1 MLEKKKSKVEAIKEG
16 SRHLRGTISE
26 TLAGGE
32 SHFSEADYQLLKFH
46 GIYQQD
52 DRDLR
57 QQLKKEGKERKY
69 MFMVRT
75 KNPGGGELSPRQ
87 WEALCEASDR
97 FADGTLR
104 ITTRQTIQFHG
115 IGKSNLKN
123 TVRHLNANFV
133 PTSGAC
139 GDVNRNTVA
148 GPLSD
153 ITGNGAFNAQKLAR
167 EISENLSFK
176 TTAYY
181 DVWMDGEKLTKDT
194 TDNGETPG
202 NGGTP
207 GNGEVEPLYGN
218 AYLPRKFKIGIAE
231 EHDNSVDA
239 HTNDIGI
246 IPVAGGGNGEIRGY
260 NILVGGGLG
269 SHHRQKRTF
278 PRLADPLGFVIE
290 EKIHPVLRAIVEFQ
304 RDNGD
309 RGDRKHARMKYVV
322 EEWGIEKVREEI
334 EKRAGVRF
342 ESAAE
347 VSLRQPENHLGWHK
361 QSDPALM
368 YVGIFIENGRISDT
382 VESQTKSCIREIVRD
397 MGAGVRLT
405 ALQNIILSGIP
416 LERVDEVKER
426 LRSGGVKMEDEYS
439 QARLNSM
446 ACPALPTCG
455 LALAEAE
462 RYMPSLITRLE
473 EMGYGGE
480 RIKIRMSG
488 CPNSCSRP
496 PVSEIGLIGA
506 SPGKYNIYL
515 GGNFEGTR
523 LNSLYEEM
531 VAEEDLA
538 PKIGGFIDFYRKEAA
553 RGEAFGDFCD
563 RVGFDAIRE
572 ATRPEGVEPPTS

>member
-1 MLEKKKSKVEAIKEG
+1 MPEEKKSKVEVIKEG
-16 SRHLRGTISE
+16 SGYLRGTIGE
-26 TLAGGE
+26 TLAGDE

-75 KNPGGGELSPRQ
+75 KNPGGGEISPRQ

-104 ITTRQTIQFHG
+104 VTTRQTIQFHG
-115 IGKSNLKN
+115 IGKDNLKN
-123 TVRHLNANFV
+123 AIRHLNENFV
-133 PTSGAC
+133 PTNGAC

-148 GPLSD
+148 GPVSD
-153 ITGNGAFNAQKLAR
+153 ITGGGAFDAQKLAR
-167 EISENLSFK
+167 EIAENLSFK
-176 TTAYY
+176 TPAYY
-181 DVWMDGEKLTKDT
+181 DVWMDGEMLTKDAPP
-194 TDNGETPG
+194 D
-202 NGGTP
+202 
-207 GNGEVEPLYGN
+207 GEVEPLYGK

-246 IPVAGGGNGEIRGY
+246 VPVVNGGLKGY

-269 SHHRQKRTF
+269 SHHRQKKTF
-278 PRLADPLGFVIE
+278 PRLADPLGFVSE
-290 EKIHPVLRAIVEFQ
+290 DKIHPALRAIIEFQ

-309 RGDRKHARMKYVV
+309 RSDRKHARMKYVV
-322 EEWGIEKVREEI
+322 EEWGINKVREEI
-334 EKRAGVRF
+334 ERRAGFGF
-342 ESAAE
+342 EPVTE
-347 VSLRQPENHLGWHK
+347 FSLRQPENHLGWHS
-361 QSDPALM
+361 QSDPSLM
-368 YVGIFIENGRISDT
+368 YVGIFVENGRISDT
-382 VESQTKSCIREIVRD
+382 GKSKAKTCIRDIVKD
-397 MGAGVRLT
+397 TGAGVRLT
-405 ALQNIILSGIP
+405 ALQNVILSNIP
-416 LERVDEVKER
+416 ADRAEEIKQR
-426 LRSGGVKMEDEYS
+426 LKAGGVKTEDEYS

-462 RYMPSLITRLE
+462 RYMPSLISRLE
-473 EMGYGGE
+473 DMGYGDE

-488 CPNSCSRP
+488 CPNACSRTP
-496 PVSEIGLIGA
+496 TSEIGLIGA

-531 VAEEDLA
+531 VPEEELA
-538 PKIGGFIDFYRKEAA
+538 PRIAAFIDFYRKEGGS
-553 RGEAFGDFCD
+553 GEAFGDFCD
-563 RVGFDAIRE
+563 RVGFEAIRK

>member
-1 MLEKKKSKVEAIKEG
+1 MPEKKKSKVEVIKEG
-16 SRHLRGTISE
+16 SGYLRGTISE
-26 TLAGGE
+26 TLAGEE

-75 KNPGGGELSPRQ
+75 KNPGGGEMSPRQ

-104 ITTRQTIQFHG
+104 VTTRQTIQFHG
-115 IGKSNLKN
+115 IGKDNLKN
-123 TVRHLNANFV
+123 TIRHLNDNFV
-133 PTSGAC
+133 PTNGAC

-148 GPLSD
+148 GPVSD
-153 ITGNGAFNAQKLAR
+153 ITGGETFDAQKLAR
-167 EISENLSFK
+167 EIAENLSFK
-176 TTAYY
+176 TPAYY
-181 DVWMDGEKLTKDT
+181 DVWMDGEMLT
-194 TDNGETPG
+194 TDAPAE
-202 NGGTP
+202 
-207 GNGEVEPLYGN
+207 GEVEPLYGKT
-218 AYLPRKFKIGIAE
+218 YLPRKFKIGIAE

-246 IPVAGGGNGEIRGY
+246 VPVTGGGLRGY

-269 SHHRQKRTF
+269 SHHRQTKTF
-278 PRLADPLGFVIE
+278 PRLADPLGFVSE
-290 EKIHPVLRAIVEFQ
+290 DKIHPALKAILEFQ

-309 RGDRKHARMKYVV
+309 RSDRKHARMKYVV
-322 EEWGIEKVREEI
+322 EEWGIGRVREEI
-334 EKRAGVRF
+334 EKRAGFDF
-342 ESAAE
+342 EPVKE
-347 VSLRQPENHLGWHK
+347 FSLRQPENHLGWHA
-361 QSDPALM
+361 QNDPSLM

-382 VESQTKSCIREIVRD
+382 GGSRAKTCIREIVRD
-397 MGAGVRLT
+397 TGAGVRLT
-405 ALQNIILSGIP
+405 ALQNIILSNIP
-416 LERVDEVKER
+416 ADRAEEVKRR
-426 LRSGGVKMEDEYS
+426 LKDGGVKTEDEYS

-462 RYMPSLITRLE
+462 RYMPSLISRLE
-473 EMGYGGE
+473 DMGYGDE

-488 CPNSCSRP
+488 CPNACSRTP
-496 PVSEIGLIGA
+496 TSEIGLIGA

-531 VAEEDLA
+531 VSEEELA
-538 PKIGGFIDFYRKEAA
+538 PRIAGFIDFYRKEAES
-553 RGEAFGDFCD
+553 GEAFGDFCD
-563 RVGFDAIRE
+563 RVGFEAIKK

>member
-1 MLEKKKSKVEAIKEG
+1 MPEKKKSKVEVIKEG
-16 SRHLRGTISE
+16 SGYLRGTISE

-75 KNPGGGELSPRQ
+75 KNPGGGEMSPRQ

-104 ITTRQTIQFHG
+104 VTTRQTVQFHG
-115 IGKSNLKN
+115 IGKDNLKN
-123 TVRHLNANFV
+123 TIRHLNDNFV
-133 PTSGAC
+133 PTNGAC

-148 GPLSD
+148 GPVSD
-153 ITGNGAFNAQKLAR
+153 ITGGETFDAQKLAR
-167 EISENLSFK
+167 EIAENLSFK
-176 TTAYY
+176 TPAYY
-181 DVWMDGEKLTKDT
+181 DVWMDGEMLTKDT
-194 TDNGETPG
+194 PG
-202 NGGTP
+202 G
-207 GNGEVEPLYGN
+207 GEVEPLYGK

-246 IPVAGGGNGEIRGY
+246 VPVVNGGLRGY

-269 SHHRQKRTF
+269 SHHRQAKTF
-278 PRLADPLGFVIE
+278 PRLADPLGFVSE
-290 EKIHPVLRAIVEFQ
+290 DKIHPALKAILEFQ

-309 RGDRKHARMKYVV
+309 RSDRKHARMKYVV
-322 EEWGIEKVREEI
+322 EERGIGGVREEI
-334 EKRAGVRF
+334 EKRAGFTF
-342 ESAAE
+342 EPVTE
-347 VSLRQPENHLGWHK
+347 FSLRQPENHLGWHT
-361 QSDPALM
+361 QNDPSLM

-382 VESQTKSCIREIVRD
+382 GESRTKTCIREIVRD
-397 MGAGVRLT
+397 TGAGVRLT
-405 ALQNIILSGIP
+405 ALQNIILSNIP
-416 LERVDEVKER
+416 AGRAEEVKRR
-426 LRSGGVKMEDEYS
+426 LKSGGVKTEDEYS
-439 QARLNSM
+439 PARLNSM

-462 RYMPSLITRLE
+462 RYMPSLISRLE
-473 EMGYGGE
+473 DMGYGDE

-488 CPNSCSRP
+488 CPNACSRTP
-496 PVSEIGLIGA
+496 TSEIGLIGA

-531 VAEEDLA
+531 VPEEELA
-538 PKIGGFIDFYRKEAA
+538 PRIAGFIDFYRKEA
-553 RGEAFGDFCD
+553 RSGEAFGDFCD
-563 RVGFDAIRE
+563 RVGFEAIKK